1 MFELIDNIEFKI
13 YKVSL
18 RFYERGHRQYPNLP
32 FLSQVLEHL
41 NDGAGRKQKS
51 KYRTDS
57 VQQCSKSLIYH
68 SKLRRFNL
76 LKFLLAMSIDNMIQ

>member
-1 MFELIDNIEFKI
+1 MFELMDNIEFKI

-18 RFYERGHRQYPNLP
+18 RFYESSHRKYLNLP
-32 FLSQVLEHL
+32 FLSQVLERL

-57 VQQCSKSLIYH
+57 ISKVD
-68 SKLRRFNL
+68 FD
-76 LKFLLAMSIDNMIQ
+76 FWCLASFGIVSCQTASFFVSSVR